1 MLSSLYSYLG
11 FRVSKVVE
19 SNFVSAGLLKLD
31 RSGLAGIHISTAG
44 VGREIKEPETH
55 ARKLD

>member
-1 MLSSLYSYLG
+1 MLSSLYSDLS

-31 RSGLAGIHISTAG
+31 RSGLAGIHISIQLAW
-44 VGREIKEPETH
+44 VE
-55 ARKLD
+55 KLKSLKPTLGN